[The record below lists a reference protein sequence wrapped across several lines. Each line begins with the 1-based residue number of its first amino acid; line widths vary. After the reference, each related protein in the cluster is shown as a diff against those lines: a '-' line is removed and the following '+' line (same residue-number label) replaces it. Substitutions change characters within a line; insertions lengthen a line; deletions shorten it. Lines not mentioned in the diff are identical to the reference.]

1 MRSGRRAQVGNASN
15 WFSAAA
21 AAAARTGQTG
31 RRTAW
36 HATSSNNNQR
46 VAPLRQSFCCCRFS
60 PPVPP
65 LLLDAINEAT
75 MEYHVETDDKR
86 SGDSTAGGRGKGQ
99 VSALV
104 NDSTPTGATLAMEQI
119 RYSRSTRK
127 ETHTREDAAADDDG
141 RHINQCATP
150 LAPRQP
156 LASPSLS
163 RIRLWEKWRCII
175 YMTRLKACFNLF

>member
-21 AAAARTGQTG
+21 AAAARTGQTGQTG

-60 PPVPP
+60 PPAFP
-65 LLLDAINEAT
+65 LPLCSLTQSTKRQWSITLRLMTNE
-75 MEYHVETDDKR
+75 VET
-86 SGDSTAGGRGKGQ
+86 AQQGGRGKGQ

-104 NDSTPTGATLAMEQI
+104 NYSTPTGATLAMKQI

-127 ETHTREDAAADDDG
+127 ETHTREDAAADDG

-150 LAPRQP
+150 LA
-156 LASPSLS
+156 SPVLSHSLVRKMALHYLHDAPES
-163 RIRLWEKWRCII
+163 ML
-175 YMTRLKACFNLF
+175 